1 MRVGRIILEFRVK
14 LANSNMAIVTH
25 EHHGHGAHGHD
36 HEGAVGPHTHL
47 TSVGIDIGSS
57 TSHLMFSRLLIGY
70 PSVLQRKP
78 IVLER
83 NVIARSPILLTPFS
97 GNWNIEPEPLRE
109 LVDDT
114 FQAAGLSREDIDT
127 GAVIITGEAARR
139 DNAQKIAELFSD
151 EAGRFVC
158 ATAGPTLETI
168 MAAHGSGAVLH
179 SRDQGMTLLNVDVGG
194 GTTKISLIEN
204 GKIRATTAVNI
215 GARLVAHDAGNA
227 IIRLEKAGRLLL
239 SDLGQN
245 LDFGHNISADLRVRL
260 ADRMAGG
267 LFDALVNGAAPWK
280 EFYIT
285 GALGELP
292 SIDGILFSGGVSEY
306 IYFREA
312 QAFGDL
318 GPDLGRAIRREAESR
333 GFNILEAGEGIRAT
347 VIGASQYTVQL
358 SGETI
363 FIPESMTLPARNLR
377 VFVVEIDWQPPIAER
392 TAAMVAR
399 TVGERDPEVR
409 GTPFVLAFLTPP
421 FTGYGAVQDMARGID
436 RALENL
442 AADDRPVA
450 LVFVQNIG
458 QVVGGMLSGKW
469 NMPCIDEVSLSEL
482 DFIDIGEVVESEGFV
497 PVVIK
502 SLAFGV

>member
-1 MRVGRIILEFRVK
+1 
-14 LANSNMAIVTH
+14 MAITTH
-25 EHHGHGAHGHD
+25 EHQGHGDHGHD

-57 TSHLMFSRLLIGY
+57 TSHLMFSQLLIGY

-97 GNWNIEPEPLRE
+97 GDWNIEAGPLSE

-114 FQAAGLSREDIDT
+114 FQAAGLTRDDVDT

-158 ATAGPTLETI
+158 ATAGPKLETT
-168 MAAHGSGAVLH
+168 MAAHGSGAVQQ
-179 SRDQGMTLLNVDVGG
+179 SREQGLVLLNIDVGG
-194 GTTKISLIEN
+194 GTTKISLIDN

-215 GARLVAHDAGNA
+215 GARLVAHDGADV
-227 IIRLEKAGRLLL
+227 IVRLEKGGRRFLQ
-239 SDLGQN
+239 DLGQR
-245 LDFGHNISADLRVRL
+245 LDFGARVPDDLRAQL
-260 ADRMAGG
+260 ASRMAQA
-267 LFDALVNGAAPWK
+267 LFGALTTSAQPW
-280 EFYIT
+280 EDFYVIP
-285 GALGELP
+285 GLGELP
-292 SIDGILFSGGVSEY
+292 AIDGILFSGGVSEY
-306 IYFREA
+306 IYSREA
-312 QAFGDL
+312 RAFGDL
-318 GPDLGRAIRREAESR
+318 GPYLGRAIRREAESR
-333 GFNILEAGEGIRAT
+333 GFHILEAGEGIRAT

-363 FIPESMTLPARNLR
+363 FIPKSMNLPVRNLR
-377 VFVVEIDWQPPIAER
+377 VFAVNVGWEAPVADKAESAVKK
-392 TAAMVAR
+392 TLGA
-399 TVGERDPEVR
+399 RDPEVR
-409 GTPFVLAFLTPP
+409 GTPFVLAFSTPP

-436 RALENL
+436 RALGTL
-442 AADDRPVA
+442 AAEDRPAA
-450 LVFVQNIG
+450 LVFGQNIG
-458 QVVGGMLSGKW
+458 QVVGGMLSAKW
-469 NMPCIDEVSLSEL
+469 NMPCVDEVSLSEL

>member
-1 MRVGRIILEFRVK
+1 
-14 LANSNMAIVTH
+14 MAIVTH
-25 EHHGHGAHGHD
+25 EHHGHGEHGHD

-57 TSHLMFSRLLIGY
+57 TSHLMFSQLLIGY

-97 GNWNIEPEPLRE
+97 GDWNIEAAPLRE
-109 LVDDT
+109 LVDNT

-168 MAAHGSGAVLH
+168 MAAHGSGAVLQ
-179 SRDQGMTLLNVDVGG
+179 SRDQGLALLNIDIGG
-194 GTTKISLIEN
+194 GTTKISLIVN
-204 GKIRATTAVNI
+204 GKIRATSAVNI
-215 GARLVAHDAGNA
+215 GARLVAHDAAGT
-227 IIRLEKAGRLLL
+227 IVRLEKAGRRFL
-239 SDLGQN
+239 SDLGHK
-245 LDFGHNISADLRVRL
+245 LDFGDPISPELRDRL
-260 ADRMAGG
+260 AEQMAGR
-267 LFDALVNGAAPWK
+267 LFDALTGGAAPWQ
-280 EFYIT
+280 EFFVT
-285 GALGELP
+285 AALGELP
-292 SIDGILFSGGVSEY
+292 AIDGIRFSGGVSEY
-306 IYFREA
+306 IYSREA
-312 QAFGDL
+312 QTFGDL
-318 GPDLGRAIRREAESR
+318 GPELGRAVRNEAARR
-333 GFNILEAGEGIRAT
+333 GFNILEADEGIRAT

-363 FIPESMTLPARNLR
+363 FIPESMTLPVRNLR
-377 VFVVEIDWQPPIAER
+377 VFVAEVDWQAPVAER
-392 TAAMVAR
+392 TASVVSR
-399 TVGERDPEVR
+399 TLGEREREVR
-409 GTPFVLAFLTPP
+409 GMPFVLAFSTPP
-421 FTGYGAVQDMARGID
+421 FTGYGVVQDMARGID

-442 AADDRPVA
+442 SADDRPMA

-469 NMPCIDEVSLSEL
+469 DLPCIDEVSLSEL
-482 DFIDIGEVVESEGFV
+482 DFIDIGEVVEAEGFV